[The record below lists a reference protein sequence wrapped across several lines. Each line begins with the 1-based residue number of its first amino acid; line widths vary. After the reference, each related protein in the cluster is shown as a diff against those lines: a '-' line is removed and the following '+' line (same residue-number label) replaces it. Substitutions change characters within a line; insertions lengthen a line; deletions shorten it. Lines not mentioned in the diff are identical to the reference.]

1 MKKSFLKN
9 MLIAAIVATTF
20 TSFTPLVVSAE
31 TTNST
36 SYTTNTGWVQN
47 NGKWY
52 YYDSSGVMQTG
63 VVETPN
69 GTYCLNPSGVMETGD
84 ITVNGQPYYTC
95 PTGGF
100 ALGDLP
106 KVDKEFDSN
115 NNLITDNNKL
125 SVCGVPLDING
136 LPQLPQNYSIYVKTD
151 AEDIILK
158 LMNEKRVEAGLQPL
172 VLDNT
177 LIQVARYKSD
187 HMVQYGYF
195 DHTNP
200 DGTTWINWLN
210 TIGYNYNETAE
221 NIVSNT
227 YDAVEFFNQW
237 WNSPG
242 HKVNMMNPEYTKV
255 GIGVVQGNNQYM
267 GTQEFSN

>member
-1 MKKSFLKN
+1 MNKVFFRKIVITVI
-9 MLIAAIVATTF
+9 IATAI
-20 TSFTPLVVSAE
+20 TSLTPLNSLAD
-31 TTNST
+31 TTNL
-36 SYTTNTGWVQN
+36 NTGWVQN
-47 NGKWY
+47 NEKWY

-63 VVETPN
+63 VIETPS
-69 GTYCLNPSGVMETGD
+69 GTYCLNPSGIMETGE
-84 ITVNGQPYYTC
+84 ITVNSQPYYTC

-106 KVDKEFDSN
+106 KVDKVFDSN
-115 NNLITDNNKL
+115 NNLITDNKQL

-136 LPQLPQNYSIYVKTD
+136 LPLLPKNYTAYVKTD
-151 AEDIILK
+151 VEDKILE
-158 LMNEKRVEAGLQPL
+158 LMNEKRIDAGLQPL

-187 HMVQYGYF
+187 HMIQYGYF

-200 DGTTWINWLN
+200 DGTDWTNWLE
-210 TIGYNYNETAE
+210 TIGYNYNTIGE

-227 YDAVEFFNQW
+227 YDPFEFFNQW

-242 HKVNMMNPEYTKV
+242 HKANMMNPSYTKV
-255 GIGVVQGNNQYM
+255 GIGVVQGNSEYM
-267 GTQEFSN
+267 GTQEFAS

>member
-1 MKKSFLKN
+1 MKKSFLKK
-9 MLIAAIVATTF
+9 IVIIAIVVATF
-20 TSFTPLVVSAE
+20 TSLTPLVVSAKA
-31 TTNST
+31 TNPT
-36 SYTTNTGWVQN
+36 SYTLNTGWVQN
-47 NGKWY
+47 NEKWY

-63 VVETPN
+63 VIETPG
-69 GTYCLNPSGVMETGD
+69 GTYCLNPSGVMETGEV
-84 ITVNGQPYYTC
+84 TVNSQPYYTC

-106 KVDKEFDSN
+106 KVDKVFDSN
-115 NNLITDNNKL
+115 NNLITDNNHL
-125 SVCGVPLDING
+125 SVCGVPLDIDG
-136 LPQLPQNYSIYVKTD
+136 LPQLPKNYPIYIKTD
-151 AEDIILK
+151 AEDIILE
-158 LMNEKRVEAGLQPL
+158 LMNGKRAEAGLQPL

-187 HMVQYGYF
+187 HMIQYGYF

-200 DGTTWINWLN
+200 DGTDWTSWLQA
-210 TIGYNYNETAE
+210 IGYTYNATAE

-227 YDAVEFFNQW
+227 YDPIEFFNQW

-242 HKVNMMNPEYTKV
+242 HKANMMNPNYTKV
-255 GIGVVQGNNQYM
+255 GIGIVEGNYKYM